1 MDSVSTSV
9 STHCP
14 YCALQ
19 CGMDLTCEGDR
30 IGVAGNRRFPV
41 NEGGL
46 CLKGWSAA
54 ATLQHPDRLLSPL
67 ARNADGMLEPVVVGD
82 RDRQN
87 RIRDSRDAGEVR
99 PRCGRRVRRRLADQR
114 EGLSAGE
121 VRARCPGHIEH
132 RLQRPLL
139 HVFGCSRRVEGVRH
153 RSRPA
158 VSARRHSRC
167 RSDPARR
174 RQHGRNDAA
183 DHAVLRGPAAQR
195 RRVDRR
201 RPPSLADR
209 AVGDR
214 FIWRCARVRTRRWRT
229 GWFTC

>member
-1 MDSVSTSV
+1 MPQEFREACSLLVRFAQEMDSVSTAV

-67 ARNADGMLEPVVVGD
+67 ARNADGMLEPVSWEIAID
-82 RDRQN
+82 RIASA
-87 RIRDSRDAGEVR
+87 IRRDAGEVR

-121 VRARCPGHIEH
+121 VRARCPGHIER

-139 HVFGCSRRVEGVRH
+139 HVVGCSRRVEGVRH

-158 VSARRHSRC
+158 VSARRHSRV
-167 RSDPARR
+167 PK
-174 RQHGRNDAA
+174 
-183 DHAVLRGPAAQR
+183 
-195 RRVDRR
+195 
-201 RPPSLADR
+201 
-209 AVGDR
+209 
-214 FIWRCARVRTRRWRT
+214 
-229 GWFTC
+229 